1 MISCLNEG
9 RQLVTRV
16 ANYRLTDAH
25 IAKALKAAAD
35 LDERVAIA
43 LEVIGLPAARKRT
56 HGFESLAKIVV
67 GQQVSTRAAEAI
79 TLPLVE
85 SLNGQLEPEMLLSRD
100 DETLRAAGLSRQ
112 KVSYLRS
119 LATAVVEGELPLE
132 KMPKMSDEEVLQRIT
147 AIRGFGTWSAQM
159 YLMFSL
165 GRTDV
170 WPSGDL
176 AVRVGFGRLLG
187 LTERPTPKQTDQLAS
202 PFTPYRSAL
211 ALLCWHY
218 YSSVPHEQ

>member
-1 MISCLNEG
+1 M
-9 RQLVTRV
+9 TRV

-35 LDERVAIA
+35 LDERVATA

-79 TLPLVE
+79 TLRLVE

-100 DETLRAAGLSRQ
+100 NETLRAAGLSRQ

-132 KMPKMSDEEVLQRIT
+132 EMPKMSDEEVLQRIT

>member
-1 MISCLNEG
+1 M
-9 RQLVTRV
+9 TRV

-35 LDERVAIA
+35 LDERVATA

-79 TLPLVE
+79 TLRLVE

-100 DETLRAAGLSRQ
+100 DEALRAAGLSRQ

-176 AVRVGFGRLLG
+176 AVRVGFGRMMG
-187 LTERPTPKQTDQLAS
+187 WSERPSEQQVIAEGAAFS
-202 PFTPYRSAL
+202 PYRSAL
-211 ALLCWHY
+211 ALLCWHF
-218 YSSVPHEQ
+218 YSEAPL

>member
-1 MISCLNEG
+1 MK
-9 RQLVTRV
+9 RV
-16 ANYRLTDAH
+16 ANYRLTDSH
-25 IAKALKAAAD
+25 IKKALNAAAEIDARVAKAVNLT
-35 LDERVAIA
+35 
-43 LEVIGLPAARKRT
+43 GLPPARNRA
-56 HGFESLAKIVV
+56 HGFDSLAKIVV

-79 TLPLVE
+79 TLRLVE
-85 SLNGQLEPEMLLSRD
+85 SLNGQLEPENLLSRD

-132 KMPKMSDEEVLQRIT
+132 EMPKMSDEAVLQRIT

>member
-1 MISCLNEG
+1 M
-9 RQLVTRV
+9 TRL
-16 ANYRLTDAH
+16 ANSLLTDAH
-25 IAKALKAAAD
+25 IANALKAAAD
-35 LDERVAIA
+35 LDERVATALDAIA
-43 LEVIGLPAARKRT
+43 LPAARQRT
-56 HGFESLAKIVV
+56 HGFESLPKIVV

-79 TLPLVE
+79 TLRLVE

-100 DETLRAAGLSRQ
+100 DEALRAAGLSRQ